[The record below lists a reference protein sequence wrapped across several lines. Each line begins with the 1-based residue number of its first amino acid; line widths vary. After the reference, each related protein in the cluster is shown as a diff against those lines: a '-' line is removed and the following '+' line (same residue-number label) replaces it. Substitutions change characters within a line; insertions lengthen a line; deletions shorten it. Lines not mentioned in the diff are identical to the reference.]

1 MSENTENSGQ
11 NQSFE
16 EAFDRLEQTVK
27 KLEEGGLSLEESTSL
42 FEYGINLAQ
51 LCNQMLSETDLKI
64 TQLQTSFAE
73 QMRLLYRED
82 DSED

>member
-1 MSENTENSGQ
+1 MSENTENKGQ

-16 EAFDRLEQTVK
+16 EAFERLEQTVK
-27 KLEEGGLSLEESTSL
+27 KREDGGLSLEESTSL

>member
-1 MSENTENSGQ
+1 MSKNTENKDQ

-16 EAFDRLEQTVK
+16 EAFERLEQTVK
-27 KLEEGGLSLEESTSL
+27 KLEYGGLSLEESTSL

>member
-1 MSENTENSGQ
+1 MSENTENSRQ

>member
-1 MSENTENSGQ
+1 MNKNRENPEQ

-16 EAFDRLEQTVK
+16 EAFDMLEQTVK

-51 LCNQMLSETDLKI
+51 ICNQMLSETDLRI

-73 QMRLLYRED
+73 KMRSLYGED
-82 DSED
+82 DTED